1 MGREKGGDEEEE
13 SERSV
18 KKKRKREK
26 KRKSDTSDIDDLETL
41 EVGRDHKDIL
51 QGCDKEMRKTQG
63 GFTFSGRKRKRSRSP
78 SDRECEIK
86 RRKKKKE
93 KRKKDYGE
101 RLSKDKMECPPAR
114 TTAMEVLELEMRAR
128 AIKAF
133 LLKADQKKV
142 VKEKKTTQMQAVQE
156 ESDEVEIIEDSRS
169 RISED
174 DNRRSTGHSAD
185 VSNSLSTEKAISTSS
200 SNLKGRCQITGGSLG
215 KEKYLPILSSTARS
229 QIVTVD
235 NFHHGQSRIELKIL
249 NNMLDEAENTPQRM
263 WTKRYDK
270 ELPEALTSLCLGGE
284 CRLCKVDFNSD
295 AECEQHYLSEHHFKR
310 VEEKLEVLFADRP
323 GEPIGWRQ
331 TLAPKQLPAL
341 KNSVKPEV
349 VPSFPSPDNFV
360 KEAVKVTEKR
370 AFHKEWAQFFDRALP
385 KSILNLCLENE
396 CKLCKV
402 SLKHEVMAK
411 QHFEGKTH
419 AKNVNLELEEIF
431 KTSGEARPKRIDGG
445 HKKKKTKVSH
455 IKTPTLTEEVIAAAS
470 KPPEVNPFLQDYMDD
485 MDQNLILCRNIG
497 KRPKYWY

>member
-1 MGREKGGDEEEE
+1 M
-13 SERSV
+13 
-18 KKKRKREK
+18 
-26 KRKSDTSDIDDLETL
+26 
-41 EVGRDHKDIL
+41 
-51 QGCDKEMRKTQG
+51 
-63 GFTFSGRKRKRSRSP
+63 
-78 SDRECEIK
+78 
-86 RRKKKKE
+86 
-93 KRKKDYGE
+93 
-101 RLSKDKMECPPAR
+101 
-114 TTAMEVLELEMRAR
+114 
-128 AIKAF
+128 
-133 LLKADQKKV
+133 
-142 VKEKKTTQMQAVQE
+142 
-156 ESDEVEIIEDSRS
+156 
-169 RISED
+169 
-174 DNRRSTGHSAD
+174 
-185 VSNSLSTEKAISTSS
+185 
-200 SNLKGRCQITGGSLG
+200 
-215 KEKYLPILSSTARS
+215 
-229 QIVTVD
+229 
-235 NFHHGQSRIELKIL
+235 L
-249 NNMLDEAENTPQRM
+249 NNMPDEAENTPQRM

-295 AECEQHYLSEHHFKR
+295 AECEQHYLSDHHFKR

-341 KNSVKPEV
+341 KNSVKTEV

-431 KTSGEARPKRIDGG
+431 KTSGKI
-445 HKKKKTKVSH
+445 
-455 IKTPTLTEEVIAAAS
+455 
-470 KPPEVNPFLQDYMDD
+470 N
-485 MDQNLILCRNIG
+485 
-497 KRPKYWY
+497 

>member
-1 MGREKGGDEEEE
+1 MCQ
-13 SERSV
+13 
-18 KKKRKREK
+18 
-26 KRKSDTSDIDDLETL
+26 
-41 EVGRDHKDIL
+41 VGRDHKDIL
-51 QGCDKEMRKTQG
+51 QGCDKQMIKTPG
-63 GFTFSGRKRKRSRSP
+63 GFTFSGRKRKRLRSP

-114 TTAMEVLELEMRAR
+114 KTAMEVLELEMRAR

-142 VKEKKTTQMQAVQE
+142 VQEKKTTQMQAVQE
-156 ESDEVEIIEDSRS
+156 ESDEVEIIEDSKS
-169 RISED
+169 RISKD

-185 VSNSLSTEKAISTSS
+185 VSNSQSTEKAISTSS
-200 SNLKGRCQITGGSLG
+200 SNSNEQCHIKGGSLG
-215 KEKYLPILSSTARS
+215 KEKDLPILSSRARS
-229 QIVTVD
+229 EIATVD
-235 NFHHGQSRIELKIL
+235 NSPHGQSSETEIKRDCRIESKML
-249 NNMLDEAENTPQRM
+249 NNMPDEAENTPQRM

-341 KNSVKPEV
+341 KNSVKTEV

-431 KTSGEARPKRIDGG
+431 KTSGKI
-445 HKKKKTKVSH
+445 
-455 IKTPTLTEEVIAAAS
+455 
-470 KPPEVNPFLQDYMDD
+470 N
-485 MDQNLILCRNIG
+485 
-497 KRPKYWY
+497 